1 MGRHLEGKWWDAIYA
16 PRDNSLLAAGGG
28 REGYDRDIED
38 TLGTAGRE
46 LDGHVRR
53 WDMDRVRKPR
63 GQEYRRFGPALAT
76 SSKKQGLHFLQARER
91 SHIQG
96 DWQ

>member
-1 MGRHLEGKWWDAIYA
+1 MVGRDLC
-16 PRDNSLLAAGGG
+16 AARQFPSGSRGG

-63 GQEYRRFGPALAT
+63 GQEYRRFGP
-76 SSKKQGLHFLQARER
+76 R
-91 SHIQG
+91 SGHVV
-96 DWQ
+96 